1 MKLRLIAAIVGGGV
15 LLAMLGGAGWI
26 MSLPPAP
33 QAIAAPLIPD
43 EEVRATLAALKP
55 PKRERPVIA
64 IIGVNDATETTD
76 YLMPAGIL
84 RRADVADV
92 VLLATGPGAVKLYP
106 ALTVQPDATIAAFD
120 ARHPEG
126 ADYVIVPAMTR
137 ENDPQV
143 LAWIKAQA
151 GKGAIVIGVCVGAK
165 IVANAG
171 LLDGRR
177 ATTHW
182 FSLDAMRK
190 EHPAIVY
197 APDRRIVTDKG
208 VATTTGITASMPFSL
223 TLVEAIAGREKAASV
238 ARDLGLGDWDAR
250 HASGAFRFNRDFA
263 LTVIGNATMFW
274 AKQDMGLELVPGMDE
289 VSLALLADAWSR
301 TYRSRA
307 LTFAGGERVSRNGV
321 RIVPDR
327 ADWAADNRLTGMK
340 HGAPARVLD
349 MTLLDIAAQ
358 YGQPTADVVA
368 MQLEYPRRR

>member
-15 LLAMLGGAGWI
+15 LLAMLGGAAWI

-223 TLVEAIAGREKAASV
+223 TLVEAIAGGRRRPV
-238 ARDLGLGDWDAR
+238 LRVIWGLA
-250 HASGAFRFNRDFA
+250 
-263 LTVIGNATMFW
+263 
-274 AKQDMGLELVPGMDE
+274 
-289 VSLALLADAWSR
+289 
-301 TYRSRA
+301 
-307 LTFAGGERVSRNGV
+307 
-321 RIVPDR
+321 
-327 ADWAADNRLTGMK
+327 TGMQ
-340 HGAPARVLD
+340 GMPAAPSASTA
-349 MTLLDIAAQ
+349 TL
-358 YGQPTADVVA
+358 
-368 MQLEYPRRR
+368 R